1 MIQDWVT
8 PAILGILLVASI
20 LAGLRIFS
28 LKSGMGKGVGAAY
41 LVLAGILVV
50 FAATAGVLYWKRQM
64 SQAMAPEK

>member
-8 PAILGILLVASI
+8 PAILGILLVATV

-50 FAATAGVLYWKRQM
+50 FAATAGVLYWKRQV